1 MTLHEKPFDG
11 FEYRHHGAHNV
22 VTKGPVFFCDSFQML
37 LRDTGEEPGMRY
49 ITTVVIPQVSLGF
62 NSLAPGK
69 IAGNWRFAEFEETIE
84 AHLTS

>member
-1 MTLHEKPFDG
+1 
-11 FEYRHHGAHNV
+11 
-22 VTKGPVFFCDSFQML
+22 ML